1 MEEQGKIAAPMMLLL
16 VVVVLQNGDN
26 DPYVRLTDKWMELWE
41 MGERG
46 LDDALLLLLV
56 R

>member
-1 MEEQGKIAAPMMLLL
+1 M
-16 VVVVLQNGDN
+16 QNGDN